1 MVVPVKFNFYPW
13 LSAVAGGRRAVDVKG
28 ETIGECL
35 DCVHDMFPGIKERLM
50 NQEGSVRQYIS
61 ILLNGVNT
69 YPEELLMPV
78 KNGDEISII
87 CLIDGG

>member
-1 MVVPVKFNFYPW
+1 MSVKFNLYPW
-13 LSAVAGGRRAVDVKG
+13 LTAVADGKKAVEVKG

-50 NQEGSVRQYIS
+50 NHEGNVRPYIA

-69 YPEELLMPV
+69 YPGELLMPV

>member
-1 MVVPVKFNFYPW
+1 MPVKLNLYPW
-13 LSAVAGGRRAVDVKG
+13 LSAVAGGRKAVEVKG

-35 DCVHDMFPGIKERLM
+35 GCVHDMFPGIKERLM
-50 NQEGSVRQYIS
+50 NQEGSVRPYVS

-78 KNGDEISII
+78 KNGDEISFIY
-87 CLIDGG
+87 LIDGG

>member
-1 MVVPVKFNFYPW
+1 MPVKWNLYPW
-13 LSAVAGGRRAVDVKG
+13 LNAAAGGIKAVEVKG

-35 DCVHDMFPGIKERLM
+35 DRVDDMFPGIKERLM
-50 NQEGSVRQYIS
+50 NQEGSVRPYIF

-87 CLIDGG
+87 FQIDGG

>member
-1 MVVPVKFNFYPW
+1 MPVKLNLYPW
-13 LSAVAGGRRAVDVKG
+13 LSEVAGGRKAVAVKG

-35 DCVHDMFPGIKERLM
+35 DYLYGMFPGIKERLM
-50 NQEGSVRQYIS
+50 NQEGSVRPYIL

-78 KNGDEISII
+78 KNGDEISITY
-87 CLIDGG
+87 LIDGG